1 MKKYLNIL
9 KNCSLFSGV
18 ADENLIPLLG
28 CLNARVKGF
37 AKKETIFSEGDAAE
51 YIGIVL
57 SGSVQIAVVDFL
69 GNRNII
75 SFAETGELFGESFAC
90 ADIKSLPI
98 SIIANEASEIMM
110 VDCRRILYS
119 CSNACDFHRQ
129 IIFNLMKT
137 LAVKNIVFHQKQ
149 EVTSK
154 RTTRE
159 KIIAYLM
166 QQAKKTGRRCFD
178 IPFDRQELADYLEVD
193 RSGLSA
199 ELSKLQKEGILT
211 YRKNHFELI
220 LGCKDGLLNTVSH

>member
-9 KNCSLFSGV
+9 KKCSLFGGIE
-18 ADENLIPLLG
+18 DENLIPLLG
-28 CLNARVKGF
+28 CLNARVKSF
-37 AKKETIFSEGDAAE
+37 AKKETVFAEGKTAE

-57 SGSVQIAVVDFL
+57 SGSVQITGIDFF
-69 GNRNII
+69 GNRNIL
-75 SFAETGELFGESFAC
+75 SFAEAGEIFGESFAC
-90 ADIKSLPI
+90 ADTKSLPV
-98 SIIANEASEIMM
+98 SVTANEPSEIML
-110 VDCRRILYS
+110 VDCQRILYS

-137 LAVKNIVFHQKQ
+137 LAVKNIIFHQKM

-159 KIIAYLM
+159 KILTYLM
-166 QQAKKTGRRCFD
+166 QQAKKKNSRSFD

-199 ELSKLQKEGILT
+199 ELSKMQKEGILT
-211 YRKNHFELI
+211 YRKNHFEL
-220 LGCKDGLLNTVSH
+220 NA

>member
-9 KNCSLFSGV
+9 KKCSLFWGV
-18 ADENLIPLLG
+18 EDENLIPLLG
-28 CLNARVKGF
+28 CLNAGVKTF
-37 AKKETIFSEGDAAE
+37 NKKQPIFLEGEAAE

-57 SGSVQIAVVDFL
+57 SGSAQITAVDFL

-75 SFAETGELFGESFAC
+75 SFAEAGEIFGESFAC

-98 SIIANEASEIMM
+98 SVTANENSEIML

-137 LAVKNIVFHQKQ
+137 LAVKNIAFHQKL

-159 KIIAYLM
+159 KIYAYLM
-166 QQAKKTGRRCFD
+166 QQAKKAGNNSFD

-199 ELSKLQKEGILT
+199 ELSKMQREGILT
-211 YRKNHFELI
+211 YRKNHFNI
-220 LGCKDGLLNTVSH
+220 IS

>member
-9 KNCSLFSGV
+9 KKCSLFCEIE
-18 ADENLIPLLG
+18 DENLIPLLG
-28 CLNARVKGF
+28 CLNAKVKTF
-37 AKKETIFSEGDAAE
+37 NKKETIFSEGEAAE

-57 SGSVQIAVVDFL
+57 SGSVQITGVDFF
-69 GNRNII
+69 GNRNIL
-75 SFAETGELFGESFAC
+75 SFAKAGDIFGESFAC
-90 ADIKSLPI
+90 AEVKSIPI
-98 SIIANEASEIMM
+98 SVTANEPTEIML

-137 LAVKNIVFHQKQ
+137 LAVKNIIFYQKQ
-149 EVTSK
+149 DVTSK

-159 KIIAYLM
+159 KVMAYLM
-166 QQAKKTGRRCFD
+166 QQAKKSGDRSFH

-199 ELSKLQKEGILT
+199 ELSKLQKEGVLAFH
-211 YRKNHFELI
+211 KNHFVL
-220 LGCKDGLLNTVSH
+220 K